1 MARSD
6 SLESMP
12 TPTAGQTRPWLP
24 LFIAVC
30 LVAINMRMTISGVG
44 PLLDEIAADQ
54 GVSPTVLGLLAS
66 VPLLAWAAVSPLAHG
81 LAARIGLDPA
91 VSWSIVV
98 LMIATAWRSV
108 PGTPVNLWLGTALI
122 GAALAVTNVL
132 MPAAIKRDFGGR
144 VPLVMGVYSA
154 LIGLS
159 GALGAGIVG
168 PVAHFEREDGSALG
182 WHWALLAT
190 GITIP
195 VALIAWAWTTRRSSA
210 SGAAA
215 NTVADAAAAGAPD
228 RPAAPAGPAQE
239 ERGAGRRVWRDPVA
253 WQIALYM
260 GAQSWCFYIYAT
272 WLAPIDLSRGTDGV
286 TASLNMMFFHSC
298 GIVGSLVSPLIS
310 RGAMRRLLPL
320 IVPLVSLVGVG
331 GVVFAPGA
339 LPLWLILCG
348 LSSGAGLSIALTFIA
363 QRSAGAATAGAV
375 SGMSQSFGYLIAGAG
390 PILFGWLHGVS
401 GAWAL
406 PLLAVLTGVL
416 LQFGAGIALLRERLV
431 FTRP

>member
-91 VSWSIVV
+91 VSWSLVV

-190 GITIP
+190 GVTIP

-210 SGAAA
+210 SGAAE
-215 NTVADAAAAGAPD
+215 NTAVDAAAAGVPD
-228 RPAAPAGPAQE
+228 RPAAPAAPAQE

-320 IVPLVSLVGVG
+320 IVPLVSLVGVV

-375 SGMSQSFGYLIAGAG
+375 SGMSQSFGYFIAGAG
-390 PILFGWLHGVS
+390 PILFGWLHGIS